1 MTNNNLHEFFGIE
14 SYVLLDWYVTHYNSK
29 KRQVSFSGDKG
40 AIISA
45 DMAVKEGSLLL
56 KYIKTRL
63 KPIEKMGFELRKE
76 FVPSSMD
83 DFVSTMYYLSFGFE
97 TSDLEKAKVVNFI
110 LERLKRLNLEP
121 SNLKFK
127 WYYLPS
133 VPVGISTKGF
143 NMTKVNGFT
152 NIEKERVELNV
163 FPPRDYSEIFKYL
176 VHELI
181 HVCYLKESTDKTA
194 ETVENIVE
202 ERLKQF
208 FDTFSKDIQRE
219 QESLFG
225 ELKYYV
231 ENGLKRFSEANNYL
245 IKVMKIDR
253 VKRAVVTL
261 MNFFEAIRNETVVAK
276 PTASVKVGKSFS

>member
-97 TSDLEKAKVVNFI
+97 TSNLEKAKVVNFI

-152 NIEKERVELNV
+152 NIEKE
-163 FPPRDYSEIFKYL
+163 
-176 VHELI
+176 
-181 HVCYLKESTDKTA
+181 
-194 ETVENIVE
+194 
-202 ERLKQF
+202 
-208 FDTFSKDIQRE
+208 SKVIALE
-219 QESLFG
+219 
-225 ELKYYV
+225 
-231 ENGLKRFSEANNYL
+231 RFSYVL
-245 IKVMKIDR
+245 SKM
-253 VKRAVVTL
+253 
-261 MNFFEAIRNETVVAK
+261 
-276 PTASVKVGKSFS
+276 